1 MLKFEG
7 CMTFMPA
14 TLLSDLAPPPAMDRV
29 MDRLERAKVLY
40 DDGAIDDRE
49 YATMK
54 KDILKEGEDPFQYM
68 RLGF

>member
-1 MLKFEG
+1 
-7 CMTFMPA
+7 
-14 TLLSDLAPPPAMDRV
+14 MDRV

-54 KDILKEGEDPFQYM
+54 KDILAGTDSDEDEYQ
-68 RLGF
+68 